1 MELANDSKGFL
12 MSDSSTKLKKKNET
26 KKELLPIARLVCN
39 NNTLWC
45 CCWQA
50 TWNWQVIQKLGL
62 QHQILQPNS
71 DGKIKAE
78 EEDGCVDLCVLLYL
92 CVWWDLG
99 RSLEGRECG

>member
-1 MELANDSKGFL
+1 V
-12 MSDSSTKLKKKNET
+12 
-26 KKELLPIARLVCN
+26 LLL
-39 NNTLWC
+39 LL
-45 CCWQA
+45 QA

-62 QHQILQPNS
+62 QHQILQQNS
-71 DGKIKAE
+71 DGKIKAEEEEEEEEE